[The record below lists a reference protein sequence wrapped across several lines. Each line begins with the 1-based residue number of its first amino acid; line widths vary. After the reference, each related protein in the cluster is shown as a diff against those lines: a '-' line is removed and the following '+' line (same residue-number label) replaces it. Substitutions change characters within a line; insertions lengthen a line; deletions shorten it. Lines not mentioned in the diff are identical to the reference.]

1 MKNNEREHN
10 YTNNYTPTLA
20 YWGGGEGYNLFPD
33 PLQDRPVG
41 HPKEIA
47 S

>member
-1 MKNNEREHN
+1 MII
-10 YTNNYTPTLA
+10 TQA
-20 YWGGGEGYNLFPD
+20 YISLLGGGEGYNLFPD
-33 PLQDRPVG
+33 PLQDRPAG